1 MIRPTPTPL
10 AAALAALL
18 FATATPAHEGHD
30 HGAPEAAATD
40 WAPRAT
46 ARSHDFD
53 LVAVLAGSELVLWL
67 DRARDNAPLAEAV
80 IEAESGAWKGV
91 ATPAADGSL
100 RLPAGPLATPGRHE
114 VIFTVQAGEAMDLLP
129 ATLVVP
135 GPGPAAPAAAGGY
148 RGWIAGGLAVA
159 LLGAVGWRGYR
170 HSRRQAGRAGS

>member
-1 MIRPTPTPL
+1 MTHPTQTCVT
-10 AAALAALL
+10 AALAALL
-18 FATATPAHEGHD
+18 LAAPVQAHEGHD
-30 HGAPEAAATD
+30 HGAPAEAAPD

-46 ARSHDFD
+46 ARSQDFD
-53 LVAVLAGSELVLWL
+53 LVAVLAGDQLVLWL
-67 DRARDNAPLAEAV
+67 DRARDNAPPAEAS

-91 ATPAADGSL
+91 ATAAADGSL

-114 VIFTVQAGEAMDLLP
+114 VIFTVQAGGAMDLLP

-135 GPGPAAPAAAGGY
+135 APTPAAPGLAGGY

-170 HSRRQAGRAGS
+170 HSRRQAGRAAS

>member
-1 MIRPTPTPL
+1 MIRPTPTRL

-18 FATATPAHEGHD
+18 FTAATPAHEGHD
-30 HGAPEAAATD
+30 HGAPEATATD

-46 ARSHDFD
+46 ARSQDFD
-53 LVAVLAGSELVLWL
+53 LVAVLAGDQLVLWL
-67 DRARDNAPLAEAV
+67 DRARDNAPQSDAV
-80 IEAESGAWKGV
+80 IEVESGAWKGV
-91 ATPAADGSL
+91 ATAAADGSL
-100 RLPAGPLATPGRHE
+100 RLPVGPLATPGRHE
-114 VIFTVQAGEAMDLLP
+114 LIFTVQAGEAMDLLP

-135 GPGPAAPAAAGGY
+135 GPAPAPPGVAGGY

>member
-53 LVAVLAGSELVLWL
+53 LVAVLAGTELVLWL

-80 IEAESGAWKGV
+80 IEVESGPWKGV
-91 ATPAADGSL
+91 ATTAAG
-100 RLPAGPLATPGRHE
+100 T
-114 VIFTVQAGEAMDLLP
+114 
-129 ATLVVP
+129 ATLT
-135 GPGPAAPAAAGGY
+135 AQDADDAAAI
-148 RGWIAGGLAVA
+148 RAVA
-159 LLGAVGWRGYR
+159 PGGGFA
-170 HSRRQAGRAGS
+170 

>member
-1 MIRPTPTPL
+1 MIRPTPIRLT
-10 AAALAALL
+10 AALAALL
-18 FATATPAHEGHD
+18 LAAPVLAHEGHD
-30 HGAPEAAATD
+30 HGTPEATAPD

-46 ARSHDFD
+46 ARSQDFD
-53 LVAVLAGSELVLWL
+53 LVAVLAGDQLVLWL
-67 DRARDNAPLAEAV
+67 DRARDNAPLAEAS

-91 ATPAADGSL
+91 ATAAADGSL

-114 VIFTVQAGEAMDLLP
+114 LVFTVQAGDAMDLLP

-135 GPGPAAPAAAGGY
+135 GSAAATSGTAGGY
-148 RGWIAGGLAVA
+148 RGWVAGGLAVA